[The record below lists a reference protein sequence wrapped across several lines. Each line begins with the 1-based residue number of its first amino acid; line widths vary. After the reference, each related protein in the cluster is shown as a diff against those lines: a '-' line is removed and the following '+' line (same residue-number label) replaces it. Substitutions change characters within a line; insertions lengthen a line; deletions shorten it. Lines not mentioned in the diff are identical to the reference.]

1 MKVEELKK
9 IIDIYIE
16 QGKGKDDVVITL
28 SNPSVGPRASTGIS
42 SIFPGFDWEQGQIR
56 IEPKEKL
63 ITKDKDRD
71 IPLPI
76 KHREYNLTNKKRIVR
91 TCPKCGGFV
100 KVSNKYCPSCGQR
113 ISTK

>member
-1 MKVEELKK
+1 MKLEELKK
-9 IIDIYIE
+9 IIDSYVE

-56 IEPKEKL
+56 VEPDEAL

-71 IPLPI
+71 VALPI
-76 KHREYNLTNKKRIVR
+76 KQREYNLSNKKRIVR
-91 TCPKCGGFV
+91 SCPKCGNHV
-100 KVSNKYCPSCGQR
+100 AISDKYCSYCGQK
-113 ISTK
+113 ILIK